1 MAKSNAACGRDPQQ
15 VRGYRNFYAGAAMVV
30 LAAIVP
36 PAANAQGAPTGLPT
50 PGTAGWQYS
59 ATLYLWAPSVD
70 GSTRFPADSGGTS
83 LNVSAEDILDRL
95 KFAAMGTFGAHNGT
109 WGVFTDVVYLHFGG
123 GQSGSRDFTIGNI
136 GLPAD
141 ASANFNWTMKGFV
154 WTTAGEY
161 RVVSDPSWT
170 LDVLGGVRWLDIHQ
184 TLNWDIAGSIGSLDP
199 LARSGSAK
207 VTDNVLDAII
217 GFKGRLG
224 FGENREWFV
233 PYYFD
238 IGTGQSQSTL
248 QVAAGLGYTF
258 KWGEVT
264 AMYRYLDYRMKD
276 GKALQDINFG
286 GPLIAAT
293 WRW

>member
-1 MAKSNAACGRDPQQ
+1 
-15 VRGYRNFYAGAAMVV
+15 
-30 LAAIVP
+30 
-36 PAANAQGAPTGLPT
+36 
-50 PGTAGWQYS
+50 
-59 ATLYLWAPSVD
+59 
-70 GSTRFPADSGGTS
+70 
-83 LNVSAEDILDRL
+83 
-95 KFAAMGTFGAHNGT
+95 
-109 WGVFTDVVYLHFGG
+109 
-123 GQSGSRDFTIGNI
+123 
-136 GLPAD
+136 
-141 ASANFNWTMKGFV
+141 
-154 WTTAGEY
+154 
-161 RVVSDPSWT
+161 
-170 LDVLGGVRWLDIHQ
+170 VRWLDIHQ

-207 VTDNVLDAII
+207 VTDSVLDAII
-217 GFKGRLG
+217 GFKGRFG